1 MPYKLATGWNVALIS
16 LVDIDPQPRT
26 DITTQPVQRNYSAS
40 RAVHEIG
47 LHINL
52 QWSMIETAA
61 QYQALLDQFG
71 LGTFLT
77 NSVTVYVPN
86 YEYTFTRYNGIA
98 IRPQQGV
105 HVRRGDY
112 FIRDLVIPIIDLV
125 PTEQDAAAA
134 ITLGAVTLAAT
145 GTVAIAGAAS
155 ITLGTTT
162 LAATGTV
169 AIAGTA
175 SITLGDTTVVGTGTV
190 V

>member
-1 MPYKLATGWNVALIS
+1 MAYLAATGWNVALVS
-16 LVDIDPQPRT
+16 LIALDPQPRT

-52 QWSMIETAA
+52 QWSMIETAT

-71 LGTFLT
+71 LGSVLT
-77 NSVTVYVPN
+77 NQVTVYVPN
-86 YEYTFTRYNGIA
+86 FEYTFTRYNGLA

-112 FIRDLVIPIIDLV
+112 FIRDLVIPVIDLV

-134 ITLGAVTLAAT
+134 ITLGATTLVAT
-145 GTVAIAGAAS
+145 GTVA
-155 ITLGTTT
+155 
-162 LAATGTV
+162 
-169 AIAGTA
+169 
-175 SITLGDTTVVGTGTV
+175 
-190 V
+190 